1 MKFSRE
7 VLDLGEVIA
16 GMSDTLQVPNP
27 NHEMVITEVM
37 DVLKDTHERN
47 ELFRKL
53 IEQCHIQNKK

>member
-7 VLDLGEVIA
+7 ILDLGEVIA

-27 NHEMVITEVM
+27 NHELVITEVM

-53 IEQCHIQNKK
+53 IE